1 MTFDIR
7 QLRALSAVARHG
19 GFSRAAREARITQPT
34 LSTHIRNLENQLGVK
49 LFDRAGRSVTLTPAG
64 EVFSLYA
71 SRILDLCDEAAEAL
85 QAHLGQI
92 KGEIDLVASTVPGE
106 YILPAW
112 LTGFHRKYPDVL
124 VKLAVSDSQ
133 TAMERIAS
141 GEIPMGIVGIKAV
154 HPSLIS
160 TLLKED
166 RIILAGTAGF
176 FQENGFTSPIGK
188 NDLDKVPLI
197 KREPGSGTQK
207 TVELAL
213 KNSGINPDKLRWNAC
228 LGSTRA
234 VIEGTLA
241 GLGGAFLSRFTVEKE
256 LKEGTLRELEIEDLE
271 MGRGFYIVTH
281 SARSISPV
289 AQRLLED
296 LLQWAGSDTTIRA

>member
-7 QLRALSAVARHG
+7 QLRALNAVARHG
-19 GFSRAAREARITQPT
+19 GFSRAAREVRITQPT

-64 EVFSLYA
+64 EIFSEYT
-71 SRILDLCDEAAEAL
+71 SRILDLCDQAAEAL

-92 KGEIDLVASTVPGE
+92 KGEIDVVASTVPGE

-112 LTGFHRKYPDVL
+112 LAGFYRKYPDVL
-124 VKLAVSDSQ
+124 VKLSVSDSQ
-133 TAMERIAS
+133 TAMEKIAS
-141 GEIPMGIVGIKAV
+141 GEVSMGITGMKAS
-154 HPSLIS
+154 HPSLTS

-166 RIILAGTAGF
+166 RIILAGTETFGV
-176 FQENGFTSPIGK
+176 ENGLESPILK
-188 NDLDKVPLI
+188 ADFHRVPLI

-207 TVELAL
+207 TVELTM
-213 KNSGINPDKLRWNAC
+213 KNSGLNPEKLHWSAC

-241 GLGGAFLSRFTVEKE
+241 GLGGAFLSRFTIEKE
-256 LKEGTLRELEIEDLE
+256 LENGTLREFEVEDLE
-271 MGRGFYIVTH
+271 VGQGFYVHTH
-281 SARSISPV
+281 SARSMSPV
-289 AQRLLED
+289 AQRLLDD
-296 LLQWAGSDTTIRA
+296 LLQWTESDTRIRS